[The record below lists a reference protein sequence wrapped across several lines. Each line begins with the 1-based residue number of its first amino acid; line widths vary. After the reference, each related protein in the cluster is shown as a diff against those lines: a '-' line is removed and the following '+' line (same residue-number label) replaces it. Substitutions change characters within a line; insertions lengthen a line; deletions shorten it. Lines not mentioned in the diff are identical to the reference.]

1 MSTLLVIGGTGFF
14 GKSILDLFQQGKL
27 AYYGISKIIIGAR
40 RIDSFFYEYPE
51 LINKNVEL
59 LKIDINT
66 CDILPHA
73 DFVIHAA
80 TSSEASNYFDLYAN
94 QIKIEKSIT
103 NYCRLAKIYH
113 RFSKIVYCS
122 SGAVYGQ
129 QSMHVEKLTEEN
141 LYGEF
146 NDKFEYKKNYSKIK
160 IAAEKAILDLSNDGL
175 NVSIARCF
183 SFYGKYLPRDQHFAY
198 GNFISAAEKG
208 DPIIVTATH
217 PVIRSY
223 MNADDMVHA
232 LIRISLESNIKENI
246 YNVGSSNPI
255 EIRDLAKKIALEY
268 NVNVVIPNEFIEE
281 NIDRYIPDTKRLDKI
296 NEKYNF

>member
-14 GKSILDLFQQGKL
+14 GKSILDLFRQGKL
-27 AYYGISKIIIGAR
+27 ANYGISKIIIGAR

-51 LINKNVEL
+51 LVNKNVEL

-66 CDILPHA
+66 CDILPNA

-80 TSSEASNYFDLYAN
+80 TSSETSNYFDLYAN
-94 QIKIEKSIT
+94 KLKIEKSIT

-129 QSMHVEKLTEEN
+129 QSIDVEKLTEEN

-208 DPIIVTATH
+208 GPIIVTATH

-223 MNADDMVHA
+223 MHADDMVHA

-268 NVNVVIPNEFIEE
+268 NVNVIIPNQFIEE

-296 NEKYNF
+296 NEKYKF